1 MKITKKIAALMLV
14 LAMTTTTFTACGS
27 GGTESTTSGGESS
40 TAQSEASAG
49 ETTQEDDGTIHPVRI
64 VQPGV
69 LPAQYE
75 EGIAAVNEKLAADG
89 VNVEVSV
96 QRIPW
101 DSYDQK
107 LNLML
112 TTGEEFEIL
121 HVMQDVKNLSA
132 IAGMDAVISLD
143 QYLEKYP
150 DLVSK
155 FTDLEWQGTLYN
167 GERYAVPASWRT
179 FDNTMSYM
187 EARTD
192 VMDKLG
198 YDEFPSENV
207 DDLITMMKEM
217 QDYILDETGIKAYNW
232 FHQNQDTAHWLHRTY
247 DTYPFYVENSLGIVL
262 IRQDGTVDSFYESEE
277 FKNDANTYYKM
288 YQEGLINPDILNL
301 DSQVKYDQAGLGA
314 FLPSQTFDPYTAVTI
329 MNNTGMEGVQVDT
342 YKMCPE
348 KPEMIYTFVQNLNA
362 ISSTAENPE
371 SGLKFLNWLY
381 ESQENHDLFH
391 YGIEGTHY
399 TAVGDDKMEQM
410 KGEDGQ
416 PLYQMDT
423 WMTGYLPYM
432 RFNADAPDSH
442 IEYMTYKSDNYVVS
456 PAAGFIFD
464 SSNVATE
471 LTNLQTEIIA
481 SIYPIKMGMVP
492 YEENIG
498 PAIEKLKAAG
508 LDKYLEEYRTQFAAY
523 LEEHPEALE
532 MAQGSGA
539 ESGAAESSE
548 TESSAVESSEVES
561 SVSSAAE

>member
-1 MKITKKIAALMLV
+1 MKITKKIAALV
-14 LAMTTTTFTACGS
+14 LALAMITTAFAGCG
-27 GGTESTTSGGESS
+27 GDTGSS
-40 TAQSEASAG
+40 TPASTPASGTDSSAASTPASEPASTPA
-49 ETTQEDDGTIHPVRI
+49 DDGEVHPVRI
-64 VQPGV
+64 VQPGIHK
-69 LPAQYE
+69 E
-75 EGIAAVNEKLAADG
+75 EYDAGIAAVNEQLKADG
-89 VNVEVSV
+89 LNIEVSV

-101 DSYDQK
+101 DSYAEK

-112 TTGEEFEIL
+112 TTGEEFELL

-132 IAGMDAVISLD
+132 IAGMDAIIPLD
-143 QYLEKYP
+143 DLLDKYP

-167 GERYAVPASWRT
+167 GQRYAVPCSWRT

-187 EARTD
+187 CARTD
-192 VMDKLG
+192 VMKAVG
-198 YDEFPSENV
+198 YEEFPGDNV
-207 DDLITMMKEM
+207 DDLIDLMKKS
-217 QDYILDETGIKAYNW
+217 QDYILEETGVKAYNW

-262 IRQDGTVDSFYESEE
+262 ARQDGTIDSFYESEE

-301 DSQVKYDQAGLGA
+301 DSQVKYDQANLGA
-314 FLPSQTFDPYTAVTI
+314 MLPSQTFDPYQGVTI
-329 MNNTGMEGVQVDT
+329 MNKTDLKDVEVNWYEMN
-342 YKMCPE
+342 PE

-381 ESQENHDLFH
+381 ESQDNHDLFH

-399 TAVGDDKMEQM
+399 EAIGTDRIKYVKGDNDEN
-410 KGEDGQ
+410 
-416 PLYQMDT
+416 LYTLDT
-423 WMTGYLPYM
+423 WMTGYLPYI
-432 RFNADAPDSH
+432 RYQDDAPDSQ
-442 IEYMTYKSDNYVVS
+442 IEYSTYKADNYVVS
-456 PAAGFIFD
+456 PIAGFIFD
-464 SSNVATE
+464 SSNVTSE

-481 SIYPIKMGMVP
+481 SIYPIKIGMVP

-523 LEEHPEALE
+523 LEANPDTLE
-532 MAQGSGA
+532 MAKGSTAG
-539 ESGAAESSE
+539 
-548 TESSAVESSEVES
+548 
-561 SVSSAAE
+561 